1 MATAGPS
8 ETFDTFDRARSLA
21 VALMIAAGL
30 AAIVGSVLDWATI
43 DTCPRVAED
52 IDFQGAEVEEPP
64 PCETFR
70 GIDILDGK
78 IVIAAGAAT
87 IVFAYLLASRRTSG
101 PAWLGFL
108 TSIVAG
114 GIAIADYRTI
124 GDVNSSVSERAD
136 LIGEAS
142 PGMGLTLVAVSA
154 LIGVIA
160 AVIGV
165 AASPH
170 RD

>member
-1 MATAGPS
+1 VATAGPS
-8 ETFDTFDRARSLA
+8 ETFDTFDRARSFA

-30 AAIVGSVLDWATI
+30 AAIVGSVLDWASI
-43 DTCPRVAED
+43 DTCPQVAED

-70 GIDILDGK
+70 GVEILDGRV
-78 IVIAAGAAT
+78 VIAAGAAT
-87 IVFAYLLASRRTSG
+87 IVFAYLLASRRSSG
-101 PAWLGFL
+101 PAWLAFL
-108 TSIVAG
+108 ASMVSGVVA
-114 GIAIADYRTI
+114 ISDYRTI
-124 GDVNSSVSERAD
+124 GDVNSAVAERAD

-142 PGMGLTLVAVSA
+142 PGIGLTLVAVSA
-154 LIGVIA
+154 LVGVIA